1 MSLTITIPDEFADVL
16 GASAE
21 ERERR
26 AREALALD
34 LYREG
39 KISLRR
45 MGELAGVG
53 GDYWAAENFR
63 VLHKAPLN
71 SPSRIWRRTGRPLRD
86 SRIVILIVAD
96 TGPVNYLIQIGCI
109 GLLARLSEEDGNPE
123 IRACGTA
130 PSGGTRS
137 GASVGCRAA
146 GVGGDSH
153 GDATDRGEG
162 CLSGGSR
169 GHRARE
175 GTRGG
180 DPADG

>member
-1 MSLTITIPDEFADVL
+1 MSLTISIPDDFADVL

-63 VLHKAPLN
+63 ALHKAPLN
-71 SPSRIWRRTGRPLRD
+71 YSVEDLE
-86 SRIVILIVAD
+86 AD
-96 TGPVNYLIQIGCI
+96 RQ
-109 GLLARLSEEDGNPE
+109 AAERLFKP
-123 IRACGTA
+123 
-130 PSGGTRS
+130 
-137 GASVGCRAA
+137 
-146 GVGGDSH
+146 
-153 GDATDRGEG
+153 
-162 CLSGGSR
+162 
-169 GHRARE
+169 
-175 GTRGG
+175 
-180 DPADG
+180 